1 MIAFLHARDVLAHID
16 NYAGAFVPQD
26 GGEDTF
32 RIGARKCEFIGMADA
47 GRLYFDQNLALLRP
61 VQLDGFDGER
71 FARFVGDGCACLHE
85 YPPQSA
91 SSVNR
96 KKSQGAGVLIRRSVV

>member
-1 MIAFLHARDVLAHID
+1 MIALLHASDVLAHID

-32 RIGARKCEFIGMADA
+32 RIGARKCEFMVW
-47 GRLYFDQNLALLRP
+47 QMP
-61 VQLDGFDGER
+61 VAFISTRTSPSFGPSSSRFDGER

-85 YPPQSA
+85 YPP
-91 SSVNR
+91 
-96 KKSQGAGVLIRRSVV
+96 